1 MDWVMTLQ
9 ERLGSGGGG
18 GRGVIPQ
25 LLVICT
31 GTELSRRSG
40 NTTKDQQEPKGF
52 IIT

>member
-9 ERLGSGGGG
+9 ERLGRRGG

-25 LLVICT
+25 LLVTCT
-31 GTELSRRSG
+31 GTQLSRRSG